1 MHFSG
6 RHKTV
11 VGGREGLK
19 IISRILK
26 HEKVKRVIF
35 GQIEAKGSRSGH
47 GLRFK
52 ITRIDLK
59 GNIRAVLS
67 HGSSNQEILIV
78 TKASSREEGERIA
91 KEIMELLV

>member
-1 MHFSG
+1 
-6 RHKTV
+6 
-11 VGGREGLK
+11 
-19 IISRILK
+19 
-26 HEKVKRVIF
+26 
-35 GQIEAKGSRSGH
+35 
-47 GLRFK
+47 LRFK

>member
-1 MHFSG
+1 LP
-6 RHKTV
+6 RL
-11 VGGREGLK
+11 LK
-19 IISRILK
+19 
-26 HEKVKRVIF
+26 
-35 GQIEAKGSRSGH
+35 GEACHPFCH